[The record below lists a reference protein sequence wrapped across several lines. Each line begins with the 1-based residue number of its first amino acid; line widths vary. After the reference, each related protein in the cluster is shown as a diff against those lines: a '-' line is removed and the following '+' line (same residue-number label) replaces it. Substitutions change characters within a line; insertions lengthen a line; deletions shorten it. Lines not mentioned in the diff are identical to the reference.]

1 MLARE
6 GLWSRKRF
14 SQQIHQVTERG
25 SAWVL
30 HETLTLESPP
40 RLLLTSSASTQKALN
55 LRIPLRITI
64 S

>member
-30 HETLTLESPP
+30 HERDSDLGVTPTPTSDPLSLNSESLEPSD
-40 RLLLTSSASTQKALN
+40 TTKSN
-55 LRIPLRITI
+55 H
-64 S
+64 